1 MKENSR
7 EEDIVKKFEELCG
20 NWYVFKDDDRG
31 GHFEKVVGDQKA
43 NTLLSYLIFKEELED
58 FLSDYK
64 RVLKENDKLKK
75 SNQCYINSIQAITPV
90 LTQDYVS
97 KQEIKDKIKKLNKKE
112 KEELK
117 RMKGQ
122 DRYFVKQIYQN
133 KRIILKELIEER
145 EKKWKK

>member
-7 EEDIVKKFEELCG
+7 EEDIKIVEKLINTMKSDRTMFEED
-20 NWYVFKDDDRG
+20 K
-31 GHFEKVVGDQKA
+31 
-43 NTLLSYLIFKEELED
+43 SKETYTFFINSLEHI
-58 FLSDYK
+58 LSDYK